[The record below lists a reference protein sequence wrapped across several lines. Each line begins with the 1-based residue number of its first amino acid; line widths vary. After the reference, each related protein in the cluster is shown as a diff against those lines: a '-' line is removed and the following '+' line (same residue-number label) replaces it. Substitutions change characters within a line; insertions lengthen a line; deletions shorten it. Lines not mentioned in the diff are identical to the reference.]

1 MDPAVAAAVPAPNN
15 FHDGLGERRRVADRS
30 GSGETV
36 ELLCLRRQLTSI
48 PSFEFALRERAGRL
62 ANFRHTYFAR
72 VRSIDRLND
81 ASATLAVVSD
91 VTRGVRLSQLLT
103 PADRRPVTIDINA
116 ALHLIRQFVSAI
128 AMLHENAP
136 DVAHAAISPERLVV
150 TSNARVVIVEYV
162 LGAALEQ
169 LRYTPERYWKELRVA
184 LPPAA
189 DEPRF
194 DQRTDVTQI
203 GVVALSL
210 VLGRLLTEDE
220 TPDTLGEVLASAW
233 AISNRGGLE
242 PLPPGLRAWIARALQ
257 LDPRHSYESALD
269 ARVELDKVLDGEEDE
284 GDYAEY
290 MPPSSTSAAAP
301 APAAPAEKADV
312 WEPYVSSPAK
322 PMAVTPDPA
331 PAAFTPDPTPVS

>member
-30 GSGETV
+30 GSGDTV

-103 PADRRPVTIDINA
+103 GADKRPVTIDINA
-116 ALHLIRQFVSAI
+116 ALHLIRQFVSAV

-136 DVAHAAISPERLVV
+136 DVAHGAISPERLVV
-150 TSNARVVIVEYV
+150 TSNARVVIAEYV

-169 LRYTPERYWKELRVA
+169 LHYTPERYWKDLRVA
-184 LPPAA
+184 LPPTVP
-189 DEPRF
+189 EPRF

-210 VLGRLLTEDE
+210 VLGRLLTDEE
-220 TPDTLGEVLASAW
+220 TPETLGDVLASAW
-233 AISNRGGLE
+233 AISGRGGLE
-242 PLPPGLRAWIARALQ
+242 PLPGGLRGWIGRALQ
-257 LDPRHSYESALD
+257 LDPRHSFESALD
-269 ARVELDKVLDGEEDE
+269 ARVELDKVLDGEDE
-284 GDYAEY
+284 GEYADYAAPSASVAA
-290 MPPSSTSAAAP
+290 PPTVSTPPPAPTPAPVVESSTDA
-301 APAAPAEKADV
+301 
-312 WEPYVSSPAK
+312 
-322 PMAVTPDPA
+322 
-331 PAAFTPDPTPVS
+331 